1 MKTERTYKVVL
12 KKKII
17 VEEEVVVQAF
27 TQAEAWHKAKELS
40 GPDTMPKHH
49 AKVYKLQRND

>member
-40 GPDTMPKHH
+40 GP
-49 AKVYKLQRND
+49 